1 MAWLSRQESGGYVL
15 AEQHP
20 IVQNGALYFS
30 ESDTV
35 GVTPPQAAILLHGS
49 TLKPGEWVAL
59 KPSTANC
66 LNQGY

>member
-1 MAWLSRQESGGYVL
+1 MAWLIRQESGGYVL

-35 GVTPPQAAILLHGS
+35 GVTPPRRQ
-49 TLKPGEWVAL
+49 PYCF
-59 KPSTANC
+59 TAQRSNRVS
-66 LNQGY
+66 G